1 MGSRAVQLL
10 REVGNEHGV
19 GTGTSSSRL
28 FYSQLAASSRLRSGA
43 PETYVGRNL
52 SVFQL
57 LYELV
62 VPPWPLLNWVTY
74 RSANDQTGLLPR
86 FLDRIRGSDSDL
98 FAWDSDDDSRLSRRL
113 SQAKDRIGLYP
124 RDWNAYMVEIPLATW
139 LQISN
144 MTWTKNRPRFRFQ
157 IIPEWDDLDLRLT
170 AMLLAYSST
179 PMAHEKI
186 LATLGI
192 DFEVFGMAFDTT
204 APTFHGNYQE
214 QILASFDSDKFW
226 AGAKLDNWLSACD
239 EAFCHD
245 VWHIAHR
252 TRYLHYLQVIPV
264 VLNTLPRVRSSSCV
278 HRSRAL
284 DSKPVQNLA
293 TCVYSLTRQQPGHD
307 RYPPLF

>member
-1 MGSRAVQLL
+1 
-10 REVGNEHGV
+10 
-19 GTGTSSSRL
+19 
-28 FYSQLAASSRLRSGA
+28 
-43 PETYVGRNL
+43 
-52 SVFQL
+52 
-57 LYELV
+57 
-62 VPPWPLLNWVTY
+62 
-74 RSANDQTGLLPR
+74 
-86 FLDRIRGSDSDL
+86 
-98 FAWDSDDDSRLSRRL
+98 
-113 SQAKDRIGLYP
+113 
-124 RDWNAYMVEIPLATW
+124 
-139 LQISN
+139 
-144 MTWTKNRPRFRFQ
+144 
-157 IIPEWDDLDLRLT
+157 
-170 AMLLAYSST
+170 MLLAYSST
-179 PMAHEKI
+179 PVAHEKI